1 MGFRHVYR
9 PGGPHTGLSQ
19 GCVLANGTHCGNGER
34 NVASR
39 MGKAGGASE
48 GPGPARG
55 AACGP
60 VLSMTSPTTTCFRL
74 YDILKK
80 TKPQRPGDGTGRC
93 LLGSGV
99 RGGCGGEERAVSPAR
114 VRPEW
119 EGGDLGMATAGY
131 ERSVDRFYPR
141 KAFRHVVSLILADGP
156 VRNGLLVSPLCR

>member
-9 PGGPHTGLSQ
+9 PGGPHAGLSQ

-80 TKPQRPGDGTGRC
+80 TKPQRPVTEQA
-93 LLGSGV
+93 
-99 RGGCGGEERAVSPAR
+99 GGCWGQECGEGVAVKREPCR
-114 VRPEW
+114 RPES
-119 EGGDLGMATAGY
+119 GPSGRAATLGWPRLGTSVTWTVSIH
-131 ERSVDRFYPR
+131 ERPSDMSF
-141 KAFRHVVSLILADGP
+141 H
-156 VRNGLLVSPLCR
+156 